1 MSLIPEYVRRAL
13 RNTPG
18 LGPRPFR
25 MTGAAFKPQPVQL
38 PKLSEMPERE
48 EDWVILHLVGKPKA
62 SEAAAAAEA
71 TPLVTAPKPVFT
83 WLARK
88 DATHTCEA
96 WESDD
101 PFENPPSLWC
111 PACRFTAEQRHEEAS
126 RRAAE
131 QPPAAAAAPA
141 HSTTV
146 APQSTGLRV
155 NAFQKEFIE
164 AGGPAGRMMRDHLLG
179 GGTSKYMHSW
189 ADYCLMEDPHYLDVK
204 ELTEEQ
210 RLAARAYARRAAPQM
225 RSVRIKSDKTA
236 AEREAEC
243 RAWLTT
249 PRNKRKAFHNGALI
263 AKDCLP
269 KDNSLVVANV
279 LNDSQTAFGDLRQ
292 LMGEHGVVVDIYRPA
307 APGAPV
313 FVGFHSAEDVN
324 KVLAA
329 FPNGIRYEGRMLPVE
344 RAKDRSK
351 SSKQMAAAAGGGGGG
366 RA

>member
-1 MSLIPEYVRRAL
+1 MKIV
-13 RNTPG
+13 
-18 LGPRPFR
+18 
-25 MTGAAFKPQPVQL
+25 GAAFKPRPIQL
-38 PKLSEMPERE
+38 PKRSEMPERE
-48 EDWVILHLVGKPKA
+48 EDWVVLHLVARPK
-62 SEAAAAAEA
+62 AAEA
-71 TPLVTAPKPVFT
+71 PVATPLATASKAAFT
-83 WLARK
+83 WSVRK
-88 DATHTCEA
+88 DAAHTCA
-96 WESDD
+96 NWESDD
-101 PFENPPSLWC
+101 PFENSPSEWC
-111 PACRFTAEQRHEEAS
+111 PACRYAAHVRHEEAT
-126 RRAAE
+126 RQLAE
-131 QPPAAAAAPA
+131 QPPAAAPQPA

-243 RAWLTT
+243 RAWLQT
-249 PRNKRKAFHNGALI
+249 PRNKRRAFHKGALV

-279 LNDSQTAFGDLRQ
+279 LNDAQTAFGDLRH
-292 LMGEHGVVVDIYRPA
+292 LMGEHGVVVDIYRPP

-329 FPNGIRYEGRMLPVE
+329 FPNGIRYDGRMLPVE